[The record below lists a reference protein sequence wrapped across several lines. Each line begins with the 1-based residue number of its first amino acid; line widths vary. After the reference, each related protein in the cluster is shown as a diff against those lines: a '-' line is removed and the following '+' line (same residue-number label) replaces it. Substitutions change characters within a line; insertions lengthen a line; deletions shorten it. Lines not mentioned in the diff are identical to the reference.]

1 MEISVAYKEERVC
14 FTVKG
19 KIGDQGAE
27 VLMSRFFELDKSS
40 FREVIFDFRA
50 VSNIGSKGI
59 GKLLLFYKDLA
70 ASGASMRV
78 ENVSDTLYDLFSVL
92 KLDTIFP
99 ITKA

>member
-1 MEISVAYKEERVC
+1 MEISVAYEGECVR

-27 VLMSRFFELDKSS
+27 VLMSRFFELDRS
-40 FREVIFDFRA
+40 FLREVVFDFRA

-59 GKLLLFYKDLA
+59 GKLLLFYKHLA
-70 ASGASMRV
+70 ASGADMRV

-92 KLDTIFP
+92 KLDTLFP
-99 ITKA
+99 ISKA